1 MTESEKIISA
11 LQNTSKISVAV
22 IGDFCLDKYLY
33 IDPKNDEVSVETG
46 LTAYEV
52 DHKAIAAGVGGTIT
66 NNLRSL
72 GVKTIC
78 IGLIGDDGE
87 GFELIKSLETVGAD
101 ATHMVK
107 TNTLCT
113 CTYTKPMRL
122 EADGSYTE
130 MNRFDFRNFTAPT
143 PDLEDAMIAE
153 LKSVLD
159 DVDAVVVTDQYY
171 QRNAAAVTDGLR
183 EKLSALAG
191 ERKDKIFFV
200 DSRAFV
206 AEYRN
211 MIIKCNQFE
220 LIEYFAGGV
229 GDPED
234 IDTII
239 REGTKLQKR
248 TGIPAFVTLGARGM
262 IVFDND
268 GYKHVPGFKVDGK
281 IDICGAGDATN
292 AGIATGLSLGLSCTE
307 AARLACAVS
316 SITIMQIGKT
326 GTSTVEQ
333 VSDRLSGRPVRID

>member
-11 LQNTSKISVAV
+11 LRNTADISVAV

-33 IDPKNDEVSVETG
+33 IDPANDEVSVETG
-46 LTAYEV
+46 LKAYEV

-72 GVKTIC
+72 GVNTVC

-87 GFELIKSLETVGAD
+87 GFELIKSLERVGAD

-107 TNTLCT
+107 TDTLCT
-113 CTYTKPMRL
+113 CTYTKPMRK
-122 EADGSYTE
+122 EKDGSYTE
-130 MNRFDFRNFTAPT
+130 MNRFDFRNFTPPT
-143 PDLEDAMIAE
+143 PDLEDRMIAE

-159 DVDAVVVTDQYY
+159 GVDAVVVTDQYY

-200 DSRAFV
+200 DSRAFA

-234 IDTII
+234 LDTVI
-239 REGTKLQKR
+239 REGTKLQQR

-262 IVFDND
+262 LVFDND
-268 GYKHVPGFKVDGK
+268 GFTHVDGFKVDGK

-316 SITIMQIGKT
+316 SITIMQIGRT

-333 VSDRLSGRPVRID
+333 VADRLSGRPVVID

>member
-1 MTESEKIISA
+1 MIDIEKISTA
-11 LQNTSKISVAV
+11 LSRTEEIAVAV

-33 IDPKNDEVSVETG
+33 IDPANDEVSVETG
-46 LTAYEV
+46 LKAYEV

-72 GVKTIC
+72 GVKTVC

-87 GFELIKSLETVGAD
+87 GFELMKALDKVGAD
-101 ATHMVK
+101 STHMVK
-107 TNTLCT
+107 TDKLCT

-130 MNRFDFRNFTAPT
+130 MNRFDFRNFTSPT
-143 PDLEDAMIAE
+143 PDMEDAMIAE

-159 DVDAVVVTDQYY
+159 DVDAVIVTDQYY

-183 EKLSALAG
+183 EKLSALAK

-200 DSRAFV
+200 DSRAFIS
-206 AEYRN
+206 EYRN

-220 LIEYFAGGV
+220 LIEYFAGGK

-234 IDTII
+234 LETLTKVGCEL
-239 REGTKLQKR
+239 REK
-248 TGIPAFVTLGARGM
+248 TGCPAFVTCGAKGM
-262 IVFDND
+262 IVFDEN
-268 GYKHVPGFKVDGK
+268 GAEHVPGFRVDGK

-307 AARLACAVS
+307 AAKLACAVS

-326 GTSTVEQ
+326 GTSTVSQ
-333 VSDRLSGRPVRID
+333 VRDRLHGRPVIID